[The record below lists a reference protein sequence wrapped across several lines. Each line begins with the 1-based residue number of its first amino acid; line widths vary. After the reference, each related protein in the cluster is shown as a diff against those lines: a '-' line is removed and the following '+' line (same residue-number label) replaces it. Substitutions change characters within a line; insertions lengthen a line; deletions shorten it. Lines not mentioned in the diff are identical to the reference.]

1 MTESPVGGTARGS
14 AGLRSD
20 RVSGLVLLALALW
33 IWWLN
38 REFPVG
44 TLAEPGPG
52 YVPLLL
58 AAGLGGIGLLIAV
71 FGGRSAL
78 LRTIPWPE
86 SGRAVV
92 VLIACTV
99 VALSLEHVGYR
110 LSIAAFLVFFLGV
123 IERKKPLAVVLVAGG
138 FSLLSFYVIG
148 DLLHVPLPRGPW
160 GF

>member
-1 MTESPVGGTARGS
+1 MMESPGVETTRGGT
-14 AGLRSD
+14 GLKSD
-20 RVSGLVLLALALW
+20 QVSGLILLGLALY
-33 IWWLN
+33 IGWLN

-44 TLAEPGPG
+44 SLADPGPG

-58 AAGLGGIGLLIAV
+58 AIGLGAIGLLIAL
-71 FGGRSAL
+71 FGGRAEL

-110 LSIAAFLVFFLGV
+110 LSIAVFLVFFIGV
-123 IERKKPLAVVLVAGG
+123 VERKKPLAVALVAVG
-138 FSLLSFYVIG
+138 FSLASFYIIA

>member
-1 MTESPVGGTARGS
+1 MTESTPEASVHSGT
-14 AGLRSD
+14 GLKSD
-20 RVSGLVLLALALW
+20 QVSGLILLGLALY
-33 IWWLN
+33 IGWLN

-71 FGGRSAL
+71 LGGRSAL

-110 LSIAAFLVFFLGV
+110 LSIAVFLVFFIGV
-123 IERKKPLAVVLVAGG
+123 VERKKPLAVALVAVG
-138 FSLLSFYVIG
+138 FSLASFYIIA

>member
-1 MTESPVGGTARGS
+1 MTESPVGETARGS

-58 AAGLGGIGLLIAV
+58 SIGLGGIGLLIAV
-71 FGGRSAL
+71 LGGHSAL
-78 LRTIPWPE
+78 LRTIRWPE

-92 VLIACTV
+92 ILAACAV

-110 LSIAAFLVFFLGV
+110 LSVAVFLVFFLGV